1 MSSASCKCWKF
12 VNGCVVDPLTDEWWP
27 KYLGTP
33 YCLDKQGKECPPGYF
48 CQVFEGG
55 LVRYSRIDPGDNP
68 IVGEQLVV
76 AVNLRLPF
84 V

>member
-1 MSSASCKCWKF
+1 MCFKSCWKF
-12 VNGCVVDPLTDEWWP
+12 VNGCVVASLTDEWWP
-27 KYLGTP
+27 KYLDSP
-33 YCLDKQGKECPPGYF
+33 YCMDTHGKECPPGYS

-55 LVRYSRIDPGDNP
+55 YVRYCRIDPGDKP